1 MYAGYLFFCNDT
13 SLKECLKQKRLS
25 CPREKSVDQE
35 IETDSVVFLF
45 NKDSNTLVG
54 PFTAA
59 VGPATTDLEP
69 GTWTE
74 EIDMHDLSENI
85 VVEWEELHEMRDAQL
100 KLPFLEDQRICRLSQ
115 LQTQELLDALRKAP
129 LFHEK

>member
-1 MYAGYLFFCNDT
+1 MYAGYVFFCNDT
-13 SLKECLKQKRLS
+13 SFKECLKQKRLS
-25 CPREKSVDQE
+25 CPREKGVDQE
-35 IETDSVVFLF
+35 IGADAVVFLF

-54 PFTAA
+54 PFTAEGSA
-59 VGPATTDLEP
+59 KIDLEP
-69 GTWTE
+69 GTWAE
-74 EIDMHDLSENI
+74 EVDMHDLSENI

-100 KLPFLEDQRICRLSQ
+100 KLPFLKDQRICRLSQ

>member
-1 MYAGYLFFCNDT
+1 MYAGYVFLCSNT

-25 CPREKSVDQE
+25 CPREKRVDQD
-35 IETDSVVFLF
+35 IRINSVVFLL

-54 PFTAA
+54 PFTA
-59 VGPATTDLEP
+59 VGSAKIHLEP

-74 EIDMHDLSENI
+74 EINTHSFSGNI
-85 VVEWEELHEMRDAQL
+85 MVEWEELHEMKDAQL
-100 KLPFLEDQRICRLSQ
+100 KFPFLKDEKTCKLSNF
-115 LQTQELLDALRKAP
+115 QTQELLNALEEAP

>member
-1 MYAGYLFFCNDT
+1 MYAGYVFFCNSA

-25 CPREKSVDQE
+25 CRGEKGINQE
-35 IETDSVVFLF
+35 IGVDSVVFLF

-54 PFTAA
+54 PFTAESSA
-59 VGPATTDLEP
+59 RVDLEP
-69 GTWTE
+69 GTWAE
-74 EIDMHDLSENI
+74 EVDMHDLSENI

-100 KLPFLEDQRICRLSQ
+100 KFPFLKDQRTCKLSQ
-115 LQTQELLDALRKAP
+115 FQTQDLLEALRKAP